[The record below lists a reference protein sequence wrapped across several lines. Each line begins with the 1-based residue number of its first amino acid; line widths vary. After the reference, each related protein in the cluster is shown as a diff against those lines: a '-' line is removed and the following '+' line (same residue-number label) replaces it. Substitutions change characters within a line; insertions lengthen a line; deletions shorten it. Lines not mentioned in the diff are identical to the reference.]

1 MMSCLE
7 IVKNTLEALTEKC
20 FHYEAFFE
28 DESEK
33 DQYIVWAE
41 DNEYNSLG
49 TDNYKGYQTVEG
61 TIDYFTK
68 SGVDEMPETIQNA
81 LNRARIGWEI
91 NSIQYEDETGFI
103 HFEWLFRVR
112 NAYAED
118 GSQGAG

>member
-28 DESEK
+28 DEIEK
-33 DQYIVWAE
+33 DEYIVWAE

-68 SGVDEMPETIQNA
+68 SGVDPMPDVIQNA

-112 NAYAED
+112 NYYAD
-118 GSQGAG
+118 GSEGA

>member
-7 IVKNTLEALTEKC
+7 IVKSTLEDLTEKC

-41 DNEYNSLG
+41 DSEYNSLG
-49 TDNYKGYQTVEG
+49 TDNYKGFQTVEG
-61 TIDYFTK
+61 TVDYFTK
-68 SGVDEMPETIQNA
+68 SGVDEMPDRISNA
-81 LNRARIGWEI
+81 MNKARIGWEL
-91 NSIQYEDETGFI
+91 NSVQYEDETGFI

-112 NAYAED
+112 NEYAED
-118 GSQGAG
+118 GS